1 MPHDPL
7 SLRDRVCV
15 VTGAARG
22 IGLASALRFATQGAT
37 LVLAGRD
44 ADALQKAALQ
54 ARACPADGSGAGSGA
69 ATERVETVV
78 CDVADDLSVKRLFQG
93 VFARHRRLDVLL
105 SNAGVLDDALIGMVS
120 RAQIEKVYS
129 VNTFGLLYCAQ
140 YASRLMA
147 RNGGGSI
154 IHMASIVGSRGNRGQ
169 AVYAGSKAA
178 VEGITRSL
186 AKELAAAGIRVN
198 AIAPGFIDT
207 AMTQALPAAV
217 QAQRLASIAM
227 GRIGTPQDVADV
239 ALFLASDLSRYVTG
253 QVIGVD
259 GGMLI

>member
-1 MPHDPL
+1 MTHDPL
-7 SLRDRVCV
+7 SLKGRVCV
-15 VTGAARG
+15 ITGAARG

-44 ADALQKAALQ
+44 ADALQQAAQ
-54 ARACPADGSGAGSGA
+54 EARACHAEAPGA

-78 CDVADDLSVKRLFQG
+78 CDVADDLAVKSLFQG

-120 RAQIEKVYS
+120 RAQIEKVYG

-147 RNGGGSI
+147 RNRSGSI
-154 IHMASIVGSRGNRGQ
+154 IHMASIVGSRGNCGQ

-207 AMTQALPAAV
+207 AMTQVLPAAV

-227 GRIGTPQDVADV
+227 GRVGTPQDVADV